1 MSVSCECCVLSGRG
15 LCVGPIAHPEESS
28 ECGVSDRKA
37 LTKGRPWPTRCSGA
51 IIMLYESFE
60 Q

>member
-1 MSVSCECCVLSGRG
+1 MLCGRG
-15 LCVGPIAHPEESS
+15 LCVGLITHPEESS

-37 LTKGRPWPTRCSGA
+37 STKRRPSPIGCIGA
-51 IIMLYESFE
+51 IEMLYESFE